1 VTTQKTIYN
10 LWQTKRGVRAHQL
23 KIREIDI
30 NIQDGQLKRAEQP
43 HPACPPKPFV
53 KWVGG
58 KTQLLP
64 ELTARIPRNFS
75 RYFEPF
81 VGGGALFFHL
91 LRGSQGG
98 EFNSPHDPSPEQ
110 SVLIDINEELI
121 NTYRVIKDRTEELI
135 ADLKQH
141 IYEKDYYYQI
151 RNIDRTDEYKS
162 WSAVKK
168 ASRLIYLNKSC
179 FNGLYRV
186 NSKGQFNTPMGRY
199 KNPKIV
205 DETNLRACSKALQKA
220 QIITGSFLEVEEKI
234 TRDDFVY
241 FDPPYAPLNAT
252 SNFTGYSQD
261 GFDFQMQSSLRDLCA
276 RLDAKGVRFM
286 VSNSNAP
293 LILDLYDHYKI
304 EFVYA
309 TRAINSKGH
318 KRGKIP
324 EVIITNY

>member
-1 VTTQKTIYN
+1 M
-10 LWQTKRGVRAHQL
+10 

-30 NIQDGQLKRAEQP
+30 NIQA
-43 HPACPPKPFV
+43 KPFV

-58 KTQLLP
+58 KTQLLS
-64 ELTARIPRNFS
+64 ELTARIPRDFS

-91 LRGSQGG
+91 L
-98 EFNSPHDPSPEQ
+98 PEQ
-110 SVLIDINEELI
+110 SVLIDINEELTL
-121 NTYRVIKDRTEELI
+121 TYRVIRDRVEELI

-162 WSAVKK
+162 WSAVKR
-168 ASRLIYLNKSC
+168 ASRLIYLNKTC

-186 NSKGQFNTPMGRY
+186 NSKGQFNTPMGKY

-205 DETNLRACSKALQKA
+205 DEINLRACSQALQKA

-241 FDPPYAPLNAT
+241 LDPPYAPLNAT

-261 GFDFQMQSSLRDLCA
+261 GFDLVMQSSLRDLCD

-309 TRAINSKGH
+309 SRAINSKGH

-324 EVIITNY
+324 EVIITNYEREQ

>member
-1 VTTQKTIYN
+1 MTTK
-10 LWQTKRGVRAHQL
+10 KEVRSHQL

-30 NIQDGQLKRAEQP
+30 NIQDEP
-43 HPACPPKPFV
+43 HKLPRKPRQSGSPKPLV

-81 VGGGALFFHL
+81 VGGGALFFYL
-91 LRGSQGG
+91 Q
-98 EFNSPHDPSPEQ
+98 PEE
-110 SVLIDINEELI
+110 SVLIDINEELT
-121 NTYRVIKDRTEELI
+121 NTYKVVKDKVEELI
-135 ADLKQH
+135 SDLKQH
-141 IYEKDYYYQI
+141 LHEKDYYYRI
-151 RNIDRTDEYKS
+151 RNIDRSDEYKL
-162 WSAVKK
+162 WSDVQR
-168 ASRLIYLNKSC
+168 ASRLIYLNKTC

-186 NSKGQFNTPMGRY
+186 NSKGQFNTPMGSY

-205 DETNLRACSKALQKA
+205 DETNLRACSQALQKA
-220 QIITGSFLEVEEKI
+220 QIITGSFLEVEEQVNH
-234 TRDDFVY
+234 DDFVY

-252 SNFTGYSQD
+252 SNFTGYSQK
-261 GFDFQMQSSLRDLCA
+261 GFDKMMQLSLRALCD
-276 RLDAKGVRFM
+276 RLDYKGVRFM

-309 TRAINSKGH
+309 TRAINSKGD